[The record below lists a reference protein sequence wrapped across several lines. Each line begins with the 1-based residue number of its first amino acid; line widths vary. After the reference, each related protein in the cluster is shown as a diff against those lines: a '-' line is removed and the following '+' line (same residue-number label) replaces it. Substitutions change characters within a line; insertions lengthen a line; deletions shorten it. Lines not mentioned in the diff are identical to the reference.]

1 MSTSPPSSLGGDQ
14 ETSMDDEVTPTTAK
28 PLTEL
33 GGEAEKDAH
42 KNMIEQKAL
51 SYLLSER
58 KVES

>member
-1 MSTSPPSSLGGDQ
+1 MRGDGHSHVVGHREARIMSTIPPSSLGGDQ

-42 KNMIEQKAL
+42 KT
-51 SYLLSER
+51 
-58 KVES
+58 